1 MFGLVSGDERRE
13 TNPRETTMMSTCGKF
28 EIETVMVGKRTTYN
42 IWCLATGLVIERAW
56 SMEMAQLK
64 AMRAG
69 AEF

>member
-1 MFGLVSGDERRE
+1 MY
-13 TNPRETTMMSTCGKF
+13 STCGKF
-28 EIETVMVGKRTTYN
+28 EIEMVMVGKRTTFN
-42 IWCLATGLVIERAW
+42 VWCLTTGLVIERAW

>member
-1 MFGLVSGDERRE
+1 MY
-13 TNPRETTMMSTCGKF
+13 STCGKF
-28 EIETVMVGKRTTYN
+28 EIETVMIGKRTTYN
-42 IWCLATGLVIERAW
+42 IWCLTTGLVIERAW

>member
-1 MFGLVSGDERRE
+1 MFRVSAAMDVARR
-13 TNPRETTMMSTCGKF
+13 TRESKMYSTCGKF
-28 EIETVMVGKRTTYN
+28 EIETVMIGKRTTYN
-42 IWCLATGLVIERAW
+42 IWCLTTGLVIERAW